1 MILAEYSG
9 YGSDKMECD
18 VMACSGRAKMEE

>member
-18 VMACSGRAKMEE
+18 VMACSGRGKTEE